1 MDQKRIGL
9 FMKALR
15 KEQSLTQEQLADS
28 LFVSPKT
35 LSRWETGRALPDLQM
50 LLNIADFFHI
60 SITELINGER
70 NKDDAET
77 QKSMRMLSEYSER
90 KERLGRRK
98 MWWITALVLAVSGII
113 IAVLLMKDYQNNRK
127 RTWEKYNNDWAPL
140 ADLKEGYSAFSAERD
155 GCVVMSGSEMEHGEH
170 LWQEFLERVRE
181 KKPTSIRIYQGDT
194 PLQGQYILKEL
205 DYDGAF
211 FRLSYYIKDPTTSKW
226 DWVDDSYRCLNES
239 VMPRFEAVYKGYLLA
254 DSPEASYEANHNGLR
269 PAGMPPGEGTAYAH
283 CTDLLFWSIA
293 DHPELRRP
301 MYEVLTAD
309 ADGDGM
315 EDRWYLGYGDTSGL
329 FTFFLAGYRSDGVSL
344 GSYLYYHT
352 FVDLS
357 LDQDAEGHL
366 CVKGVESQSE
376 KQTVH
381 LWQIVFRNN
390 TFSLEEN
397 GNVLVPARS
406 Y

>member
-1 MDQKRIGL
+1 
-9 FMKALR
+9 
-15 KEQSLTQEQLADS
+15 
-28 LFVSPKT
+28 
-35 LSRWETGRALPDLQM
+35 
-50 LLNIADFFHI
+50 
-60 SITELINGER
+60 
-70 NKDDAET
+70 
-77 QKSMRMLSEYSER
+77 
-90 KERLGRRK
+90 
-98 MWWITALVLAVSGII
+98 
-113 IAVLLMKDYQNNRK
+113 
-127 RTWEKYNNDWAPL
+127 
-140 ADLKEGYSAFSAERD
+140 
-155 GCVVMSGSEMEHGEH
+155 
-170 LWQEFLERVRE
+170 
-181 KKPTSIRIYQGDT
+181 
-194 PLQGQYILKEL
+194 
-205 DYDGAF
+205 
-211 FRLSYYIKDPTTSKW
+211 
-226 DWVDDSYRCLNES
+226 
-239 VMPRFEAVYKGYLLA
+239 
-254 DSPEASYEANHNGLR
+254 
-269 PAGMPPGEGTAYAH
+269 
-283 CTDLLFWSIA
+283 
-293 DHPELRRP
+293 

-344 GSYLYYHT
+344 GSFLYYHT